1 MRQGEYGDSRLLEL
15 VGDVMALL
23 DLEEYLGGVLTALQR
38 VVPARWVSL
47 NEMSSAG
54 VHTAIVEPELDEEW
68 YRLFGELGQENPLYQ
83 RYLST
88 GDGRAYRFTDVTTR
102 EELEATR
109 LFQDFYRPLG
119 VNHQIAFT
127 LPGDADRVVAIA
139 LSRNGS
145 DFSDEERDFLNRAR
159 PFLIQAYRNAMA
171 YSGQSPGGRSDLVE
185 PLVASGLTAR
195 EAEVMSLVAVGTST
209 ADIATRCELSPRT
222 VQKHLER
229 AFRKLGVTSR
239 SAAAARAWELLG

>member
-1 MRQGEYGDSRLLEL
+1 
-15 VGDVMALL
+15 
-23 DLEEYLGGVLTALQR
+23 
-38 VVPARWVSL
+38 VSL
-47 NEMSSAG
+47 NEMSPAG

-83 RYLST
+83 HYLAT
-88 GDGRAYRFTDVTTR
+88 GDGRANRFTDVTTR
-102 EELEATR
+102 EQLEATR

-119 VNHQIAFT
+119 VRHQIAFT
-127 LPGDADRVVAIA
+127 LPSQVERVVAIA
-139 LSRNGS
+139 LSRDGS

-171 YSGQSPGGRSDLVE
+171 YSGLAPGTRSDLVA
-185 PLVASGLTAR
+185 PLIANGLTAR

-209 ADIATRCELSPRT
+209 ADIATRCSLSPRT

-239 SAAAARAWELLG
+239 SAAAARAWELLERS